1 MELYKTEYS
10 STKGKGKLD
19 KILLNCE
26 NDSYYKLKDFLYT
39 VNSLDFLFNTKNLVN
54 FRDSLY
60 QEIFGTKILCEDYT
74 AQNNQAIV
82 LNALYKC
89 DINLVLKFGYID
101 SIIKEYN
108 ISKELEELPN
118 FIKYFCKIE
127 CNDNIMNIINNKQD
141 ISNYKICNY
150 GDEKIGILVMKYYKL
165 GCVNDYEWNENN
177 FDILKNIIKQVIFAV
192 IQAYKI
198 KGFIHGNLH
207 CGNVLLKPKK
217 NCIIIYETNKLII
230 EKYEVVIMD
239 FEKSKLQQIDKITD
253 LFRNVVKFVDSVIN
267 SNNMKLNIDYD
278 RNRLNKLKSKFNEK
292 IDYYYLQVKEI
303 INDIVILQ
311 YFCTK
316 N

>member
-10 STKGKGKLD
+10 SIRGKGKLD

-26 NDSYYKLKDFLYT
+26 NDSYYKLKDFL
-39 VNSLDFLFNTKNLVN
+39 
-54 FRDSLY
+54 
-60 QEIFGTKILCEDYT
+60 YT

-165 GCVNDYEWNENN
+165 GCVNDYEWNEKN
-177 FDILKNIIKQVIFAV
+177 FNILKNIIKQVIFGA

-198 KGFIHGNLH
+198 KEFIHGDLH
-207 CGNVLLKPKK
+207 CGNVLLKSKR
-217 NCIIIYETNKLII
+217 NCIILYEDKKLII
-230 EKYEVVIMD
+230 EKYEAIIMD
-239 FEKSKLQQIDKITD
+239 FEKSKLHQIDNVNDLYRNIDKFIT
-253 LFRNVVKFVDSVIN
+253 SIITG
-267 SNNMKLNIDYD
+267 NNMKLNIEYD
-278 RNRLNKLKSKFNEK
+278 ERITYRKLLFFMDTENYYDEIEK
-292 IDYYYLQVKEI
+292 IIEKIYIRI
-303 INDIVILQ
+303 I
-311 YFCTK
+311 
-316 N
+316 